1 MTTLSALFLLI
12 FYPGNFIDVFLLSL
26 IELSA
31 VTKFSILIPNHFFF
45 LNRLLQE
52 KVKMKLL
59 KEFVFMTLFGSF
71 AVTLYAR
78 AHESSN
84 GGCELKTRC
93 LVYVHRIIKKN
104 KTDSS
109 SSFGG

>member
-1 MTTLSALFLLI
+1 MTTLSALFLL

-31 VTKFSILIPNHFFF
+31 VTKFSILIPNHFFS

-104 KTDSS
+104 KIVSS

>member
-1 MTTLSALFLLI
+1 
-12 FYPGNFIDVFLLSL
+12 
-26 IELSA
+26 
-31 VTKFSILIPNHFFF
+31 
-45 LNRLLQE
+45 
-52 KVKMKLL
+52 
-59 KEFVFMTLFGSF
+59 MTLFGSF

-109 SSFGG
+109 SSFGGWSNH

>member
-1 MTTLSALFLLI
+1 MTTLSALFLL

-52 KVKMKLL
+52 KVKMKL
-59 KEFVFMTLFGSF
+59 
-71 AVTLYAR
+71 
-78 AHESSN
+78 
-84 GGCELKTRC
+84 
-93 LVYVHRIIKKN
+93 
-104 KTDSS
+104 
-109 SSFGG
+109 